1 MLTMTCFIYILD
13 SSFSSSSKFWSS
25 NENFC
30 LTHNPNDRDAFNCW
44 SINRSSF
51 NFGHGVISMY
61 SGHKLRLEFDL
72 KFVRKSPCDT
82 KIRHILHTPRI
93 RVTQIL
99 KFSHLLLITAFVY
112 KIPSLMRLL
121 VLGKSR
127 TSPILKKSH
136 MYLFGLCAVWF
147 NVFTTAVVWPK
158 LVKTS
163 L

>member
-1 MLTMTCFIYILD
+1 MTL
-13 SSFSSSSKFWSS
+13 SLKLKW

-99 KFSHLLLITAFVY
+99 KFSHLLHNTHHSICLEDSIA
-112 KIPSLMRLL
+112 MWLL

-127 TSPILKKSH
+127 TSQIFKKSH
-136 MYLFGLCAVWF
+136 MYFPIKIWNASGELGPCGLCDNLERVLSYNMSTNCLTLF
-147 NVFTTAVVWPK
+147 EF
-158 LVKTS
+158 
-163 L
+163 

>member
-99 KFSHLLLITAFVY
+99 KFSHLLYNNTRHSICLEDSIAYVT
-112 KIPSLMRLL
+112 
-121 VLGKSR
+121 LGPR
-127 TSPILKKSH
+127 KKLH
-136 MYLFGLCAVWF
+136 
-147 NVFTTAVVWPK
+147 
-158 LVKTS
+158 
-163 L
+163 